1 MKSYFA
7 LFLIATIAALVIT
20 PLVRRL
26 CERFK
31 LLDVPTDGRRIH
43 KFGIPR
49 LGGVA
54 IYFSMG
60 LALAT
65 LPLVSNFIT
74 DSLRTYYTGDILIA
88 LVPSTLVLLLGVYDD
103 LRGAN
108 ATAKFICL
116 GLIASLFY
124 WMGGRIEILAIPF
137 LGAVYLPP
145 VVGFLVTVFW
155 LVGIAN
161 AFNLIDGMDGLAPG
175 AALFSSMVILA
186 ISMPQHNHLMIVVSL
201 VLCGALAGFL
211 RYNFNP
217 ASIFMG
223 DSGALF
229 VGFLLAA
236 LAVLGTQKATTAVAV
251 LTPILA
257 FGLPVVDTGVTM
269 ARRLVGGRP
278 IFQGDSEHI
287 HHMLLARGWSQRRV
301 VLILYAVC
309 AVFGLLAAL
318 FTKTS
323 SPQTGL
329 VLFVIAVAV
338 VLGVGHL
345 RYHEL
350 DELRAGMKRT
360 VGDRRTRVANNIRL
374 RRASLSLSQASTLNE
389 LIEAVGLFLEFGDFA
404 SANLHLGQAGH
415 AEVNERVCQQ
425 LEKRRGGGSVEFRE
439 GRIIWSWQQPGV
451 AEDTVED
458 SSKFWCFQLPLATG
472 DGDWGWMKFYR
483 PVDGPPL
490 LLNMNYLTGTFRRE
504 LAAATERVFKS
515 PRGFS
520 GDQPDFFKRNRG
532 KDRGLMPES
541 TRGRL
546 TTAVAPPVL
555 SSRLRGADVLGSI
568 IFGLLL
574 ALIVFTA
581 IPFGTAEPWWKAF
594 FVSAV
599 FTISILWLLEG
610 SLRQAW
616 FNNLNGIQG
625 ILLPILALALFS
637 FLQTVQFGISNK
649 SGEQPPPKI
658 PSARIPIKRGSSW
671 FRFWP
676 WEWPECS
683 SIDMPRP
690 RGDGARSSMS

>member
-7 LFLIATIAALVIT
+7 LFLIATTAALCIT

-31 LLDVPTDGRRIH
+31 LLDVPTDDRRIH

-54 IYFSMG
+54 IYVSMG

-65 LPLVSNFIT
+65 LPLVSNFVT
-74 DSLRTYYTGDILIA
+74 ESLRTYYTTDILIA
-88 LVPSTLVLLLGVYDD
+88 LVPSTLVLLVGIYDD

-108 ATAKFICL
+108 AVAKFVCL

-137 LGAVYLPP
+137 VGTLYLPP
-145 VVGFLVTVFW
+145 VVGFIVTVFW

-175 AALFSSMVILA
+175 AALFSSLVILVVSLA
-186 ISMPQHNHLMIVVSL
+186 QHNHLMIVVSL

-269 ARRLVGGRP
+269 ARRLVGRRP

-309 AVFGLLAAL
+309 ALFGLLAAL

-323 SPQTGL
+323 SPQTGF

-338 VLGVGHL
+338 IIGVGHL
-345 RYHEL
+345 RYHEVE
-350 DELRAGMKRT
+350 ELRAGMKRT
-360 VGDRRTRVANNIRL
+360 VGDRRIRVANNVRL
-374 RRASLSLSQASTLNE
+374 RRASLSLSQATTLNE
-389 LIEAVGLFLEFGDFA
+389 LFEAVGELLEFEEFA
-404 SANLHLGQAGH
+404 FANLRLGQAGCADDNERIYNSIH
-415 AEVNERVCQQ
+415 QRRGRGTVEFRDGQIFWTWQHGDVNERLV
-425 LEKRRGGGSVEFRE
+425 R
-439 GRIIWSWQQPGV
+439 
-451 AEDTVED
+451 D
-458 SSKFWCFQLPLATG
+458 SGKFWCFQLPLTTAN
-472 DGDWGWMKFYR
+472 GDWGWMNFYR

-490 LLNMNYLTGTFRRE
+490 LVNMNYLTSSFRQE
-504 LAAATERVFKS
+504 LAEAAERSIQSATGPAEATQIPLSATV
-515 PRGFS
+515 
-520 GDQPDFFKRNRG
+520 G
-532 KDRGLMPES
+532 KIAG
-541 TRGRL
+541 
-546 TTAVAPPVL
+546 
-555 SSRLRGADVLGSI
+555 
-568 IFGLLL
+568 
-574 ALIVFTA
+574 
-581 IPFGTAEPWWKAF
+581 
-594 FVSAV
+594 
-599 FTISILWLLEG
+599 
-610 SLRQAW
+610 
-616 FNNLNGIQG
+616 
-625 ILLPILALALFS
+625 
-637 FLQTVQFGISNK
+637 
-649 SGEQPPPKI
+649 
-658 PSARIPIKRGSSW
+658 
-671 FRFWP
+671 
-676 WEWPECS
+676 
-683 SIDMPRP
+683 
-690 RGDGARSSMS
+690 

>member
-7 LFLIATIAALVIT
+7 LFLIATTAALFIT

-31 LLDVPTDGRRIH
+31 LLDVPSDDRRIH

-60 LALAT
+60 LALST
-65 LPLVSNFIT
+65 LPLVSNFVT
-74 DSLRTYYTGDILIA
+74 ESLRTYYTTDILIA
-88 LVPSTLVLLLGVYDD
+88 LVPSTLVLLLGIYDD

-108 ATAKFICL
+108 AAAKFICL

-124 WMGGRIEILAIPF
+124 WMGGRIEVLAIPF
-137 LGAVYLPP
+137 VGAVYLPP

-175 AALFSSMVILA
+175 AALFSSLVILVVSLA
-186 ISMPQHNHLMIVVSL
+186 QHNHLMIVVSL

-309 AVFGLLAAL
+309 ALFGLLAAL

-323 SPQTGL
+323 SPQTGF

-338 VLGVGHL
+338 IIGVGHL
-345 RYHEL
+345 RYHEV

-360 VGDRRTRVANNIRL
+360 VGDRRIRVANNIRL
-374 RRASLSLSQASTLNE
+374 RRASLALSQASTLNE
-389 LIEAVGLFLEFGDFA
+389 LFDAVGLLLEFGEFA
-404 SANLHLGQAGH
+404 HANLQLGQAGC
-415 AEVNERVCQQ
+415 AEFNERVCSAVEQRQ
-425 LEKRRGGGSVEFRE
+425 ARGKVEFR
-439 GRIIWSWQQPGV
+439 GGQIFWSWQHADV
-451 AEDTVED
+451 NDDMVKD
-458 SSKFWCFQLPLATG
+458 SSKFWSFQLPLATG
-472 DGDWGWMKFYR
+472 NGKWGWMNFYR

-490 LLNMNYLTGTFRRE
+490 LLNMNYLASSFRRE
-504 LAAATERVFKS
+504 LAEAAERAFKS
-515 PRGFS
+515 SAPVDATQIPMS
-520 GDQPDFFKRNRG
+520 ATIG
-532 KDRGLMPES
+532 KIAG
-541 TRGRL
+541 
-546 TTAVAPPVL
+546 
-555 SSRLRGADVLGSI
+555 
-568 IFGLLL
+568 
-574 ALIVFTA
+574 
-581 IPFGTAEPWWKAF
+581 
-594 FVSAV
+594 
-599 FTISILWLLEG
+599 
-610 SLRQAW
+610 
-616 FNNLNGIQG
+616 
-625 ILLPILALALFS
+625 
-637 FLQTVQFGISNK
+637 
-649 SGEQPPPKI
+649 
-658 PSARIPIKRGSSW
+658 
-671 FRFWP
+671 
-676 WEWPECS
+676 
-683 SIDMPRP
+683 
-690 RGDGARSSMS
+690 